1 MRTVGRILPLSLA
14 LLACAT
20 GTPGTP
26 RADDLDTF
34 VTAQMEQRHV
44 PGLSLAIIQ
53 DGRIV
58 EARAYGVTEAGGRVP
73 VTPSTLFQAGSISK
87 SVAALGALHL
97 VEQGK
102 LDLDGDVNLKLTTWK
117 VPTNGFV
124 ATRPV
129 TLRGLLSHTAGLTV
143 HGFPGYAVDAPMP
156 TLVQVLD
163 GAPPANTAPIRVDV
177 APGSLWRY
185 SGGGYTVMQQMMLDV
200 TGRSFPEYM
209 RQTVLAPIGMT
220 RSSYEQPLPP
230 RMASATASGHYAN
243 QQPVKGRWHLYPEMA
258 AAGLWTTP
266 TDLARFAIEVQQSFA
281 GNSSKVI
288 SPAMTRR
295 MLTVEKDGDGLGVFL
310 QGSGASLLFN
320 HGGRDEGF
328 DASLNAFA
336 ETGQG
341 LVVMINANDNSRMM
355 NRIVGFVAR
364 KYGWPT
370 ASTYVL
376 PVAGTESLPLAR
388 LQSYTG
394 RYELSNNNMITFVAA
409 NGRLYSMA
417 GGLPDEAFVPVGG
430 DRFASAD
437 RDVRVAFTRDAGGG
451 ITGLTWTLG
460 DRDRTVPRV
469 GPLVGMLARQVDP
482 DPAFTARLDAT
493 LRAMVQGGAPVASAP
508 ALTAGAQRDFSR
520 GPWPAVAGYRGVT
533 FIGVQEVGGRKLERH
548 GHPVDRIAYYTLT
561 TDAGSRSLLVH
572 VTREGLIT
580 DFDDV
585 DDR

>member
-1 MRTVGRILPLSLA
+1 MRTVRRILPLSLA

-20 GTPGTP
+20 GAPGVSP
-26 RADDLDTF
+26 ADDLDSF
-34 VTAQMEQRHV
+34 VTAQMARRHI

-58 EARAYGVTEAGGRVP
+58 EARAYGVTEAGGRDP
-73 VTPSTLFQAGSISK
+73 VTTSTLFQAGSISK

-102 LDLDGDVNLKLTTWK
+102 LALDGDVNQTLKTWK
-117 VPTNGFV
+117 VPTNDFV

-163 GAPPANTAPIRVDV
+163 GAPPANTDPIRVEA
-177 APGSLWRY
+177 APGSRWSY

-200 TGRSFPEYM
+200 TGQPFPEYM

-230 RMASATASGHYAN
+230 GLASATASGHYAN
-243 QQPVKGRWHLYPEMA
+243 QQPVKGRWHVYPEMA

-281 GNSSKVI
+281 GKSSTVI

-295 MLTVEKDGDGLGVFL
+295 MLTEEKDGDGLGVFV
-310 QGSGASLLFN
+310 QGAGRGLLFN

-341 LVVMINANDNSRMM
+341 LVVMINANDNSRMI
-355 NRIVGFVAR
+355 NRIVGFVAK

-370 ASTYVL
+370 ASTYAP
-376 PVAGTESLPLAR
+376 PVASAETVPLPR

-394 RYELSNNNMITFVAA
+394 RYELSNNNMVTFITA
-409 NGRLYSMA
+409 NGRLYSVSD
-417 GGLPDEAFVPVGG
+417 GLPDEELIATGG
-430 DRFASAD
+430 DRFASVD

-451 ITGLTWTLG
+451 VTGLTWTQG
-460 DRDRTVPRV
+460 GKDRTVPRV
-469 GPLVGMLARQVDP
+469 GPLVSMLGRQMDP

-493 LRAMVQGGAPVASAP
+493 LRALMQGGAAVANASA
-508 ALTAGAQRDFSR
+508 LTPGARRDFSR

-533 FIGVQEVGGRKLERH
+533 FIGAQDVGGRMLERH
-548 GHPVDRIAYYTLT
+548 GHPVERIAYYALV
-561 TDAGSRSLLVH
+561 TDRGQRTLLVH
-572 VTREGLIT
+572 VTRDGLIT

-585 DDR
+585 VD